1 MRRPAIVILAL
12 CALGGIGLADASVA
26 QSPEET
32 IRSAREERDAVRA
45 QRAARARDLVPLEAE
60 EEELLAALQALDE
73 HITAQE
79 IRVREAELA
88 VAAARD
94 EAAELRDE
102 IARTE
107 LRAAEIR
114 TTGKRRA
121 AEAFVHADRD
131 VIGALLSSSDP
142 NEALL
147 RRTLLE
153 FATLADIDITDELRR
168 VEDDL
173 TRLRAE
179 AQRQEAL
186 ARDHQAD
193 LTAILLSLERDR
205 AAQEEIRAQLA
216 GRIALIETELDEM
229 DAQDAELGELIKE
242 KQAEIA
248 AREAAAREAALRAPS
263 PGADPSAYGMIWPT
277 DGRLSSG
284 FGYRRHPILG
294 YSRLHTGLDIGNAYG
309 TPIWS
314 AGAGTVIYSGW
325 RGGYGNA
332 VVVDHGGGVSTLY
345 GHLNERLVAEGDTV
359 DRGEWVGLMGS
370 TGLSTGPH
378 LHFEV
383 RVGGSARDPLIYL
396 P

>member
-1 MRRPAIVILAL
+1 VRRLAIATLAL
-12 CALGGIGLADASVA
+12 CAGIALADASVA
-26 QSPEET
+26 QSPEDT
-32 IRSAREERDAVRA
+32 IRAAREEREAVRA
-45 QRAARARDLVPLEAE
+45 ERAARARDLVPLEAE
-60 EEELLAALQALDE
+60 EEELLAALEALDE

-79 IRVREAELA
+79 QRVREAEQA

-94 EAAELRDE
+94 EASRLRDE

-107 LRAAEIR
+107 LRATEIK
-114 TTGKRRA
+114 TTGKQRA

-131 VIGALLSSSDP
+131 PIGALLASRDP

-153 FATLADIDITDELRR
+153 FATLADIDVTDELRR

-179 AQRQEAL
+179 AQRQEGV
-186 ARDHQAD
+186 ARDRQAE
-193 LTAILLSLERDR
+193 LTAILVSLERDR
-205 AAQEEIRAQLA
+205 AAQEEIRARLA
-216 GRIALIETELDEM
+216 DRIAQIESELDQM
-229 DAQDAELGELIKE
+229 DAQDAQLSELIQE

-294 YSRLHTGLDIGNAYG
+294 YSRLHAGLDIGNAYG

-314 AGAGTVIYSGW
+314 AAAGTVIYSGW

-383 RVGGSARDPLIYL
+383 RVGGSARDPLVYL

>member
-1 MRRPAIVILAL
+1 VRRLAIASLAL
-12 CALGGIGLADASVA
+12 GALAGIGIADAALA

-32 IRSAREERDAVRA
+32 IRSAREEREAVRA

-60 EEELLAALQALDE
+60 EEELLAALQSLDE

-79 IRVREAELA
+79 VRVREAEMA

-94 EAAELRDE
+94 EASRLRDE

-107 LRAAEIR
+107 LRASEIR
-114 TTGKRRA
+114 TNGKRRA

-131 VIGALLSSSDP
+131 VIGALLSSRDP

-153 FATLADIDITDELRR
+153 FATLTDIDLTDELRR
-168 VEDDL
+168 VDDDL

-179 AQRQEAL
+179 AQRQEGL
-186 ARDHQAD
+186 ARDREAE
-193 LTAILLSLERDR
+193 LTAILVSLERDR

-216 GRIALIETELDEM
+216 DRIAVIEAELDEM
-229 DAQDAELGELIKE
+229 DAQDAQLAELIQA

-248 AREAAAREAALRAPS
+248 AREAAAREAALRAPR

-294 YSRLHTGLDIGNAYG
+294 YSRLHAGLDIGNSYG

-314 AGAGTVIYSGW
+314 AAGGTVIYSGW

-345 GHLNERLVAEGDTV
+345 GHMNERLVAEGDTI

-383 RVGGSARDPLIYL
+383 RVGGSARDPLVYL

>member
-1 MRRPAIVILAL
+1 VRRLAIVTLAA
-12 CALGGIGLADASVA
+12 CALGGIGVADASLA
-26 QSPEET
+26 QSPEDT
-32 IRSAREERDAVRA
+32 IRTAREEREAVRA
-45 QRAARARDLVPLEAE
+45 ERAARARDLVPLEAE

-79 IRVREAELA
+79 VRVREAELA

-94 EAAELRDE
+94 EASRLRDE

-114 TTGKRRA
+114 TTGKQRA
-121 AEAFVHADRD
+121 AQAFVHTDRD
-131 VIGALLSSSDP
+131 AIGALLSSRDP

-153 FATLADIDITDELRR
+153 FVTLADIDVTDELRR

-173 TRLRAE
+173 TRLRTE

-186 ARDHQAD
+186 ARERQAE
-193 LTAILLSLERDR
+193 LTAILDSLERDR
-205 AAQEEIRAQLA
+205 AAQEEIRARLA
-216 GRIALIETELDEM
+216 DRIALIEAELDEM
-229 DAQDAELGELIKE
+229 DAQDAQLSELIKE

-248 AREAAAREAALRAPS
+248 AREAAAREASLRSPS
-263 PGADPSAYGMIWPT
+263 PGAAPSAYGMIWPT
-277 DGRLSSG
+277 DGHLSSG

-294 YSRLHTGLDIGNAYG
+294 YSRLHAGLDIGNGYG

-314 AGAGTVIYSGW
+314 AAAGTVIYSGW

-345 GHLNERLVAEGDTV
+345 GHLNERLVAEGTTI

-383 RVGGSARDPLIYL
+383 RVGGSARDPLVYL